1 MKKILMLA
9 LASTL
14 TMGAFATD
22 HKPKKQ
28 KDCKHCTQQK
38 CTPDCKKQGGCSK
51 STCAK
56 A

>member
-9 LASTL
+9 LVCTLATGSFASP
-14 TMGAFATD
+14 

-28 KDCKHCTQQK
+28 KHSKECTQQK
-38 CTPDCKKQGGCSK
+38 CTPDCKQQECCSK
-51 STCAK
+51 SSCAK